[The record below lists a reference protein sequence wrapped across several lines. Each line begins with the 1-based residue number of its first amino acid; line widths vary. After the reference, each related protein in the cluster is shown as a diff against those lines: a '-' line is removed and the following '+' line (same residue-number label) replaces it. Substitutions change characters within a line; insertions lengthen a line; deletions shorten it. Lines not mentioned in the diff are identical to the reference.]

1 MLLQREDNGSLNTVS
16 AYGDNYIEINGVR
29 YEHAVYFDPINEIQE
44 WDVNNIQEL
53 TKNQLYKAIGIDNK
67 KQSPMDFLDNV
78 SPSKPENA
86 PEVVLIG
93 TGATQHFLSPA
104 MTNDILSMGIGI
116 EVMAT
121 DAAARTYNILM
132 AEGRKVVAALLPL
145 K

>member
-67 KQSPMDFLDNV
+67 KQSPMDFLDN
-78 SPSKPENA
+78 A